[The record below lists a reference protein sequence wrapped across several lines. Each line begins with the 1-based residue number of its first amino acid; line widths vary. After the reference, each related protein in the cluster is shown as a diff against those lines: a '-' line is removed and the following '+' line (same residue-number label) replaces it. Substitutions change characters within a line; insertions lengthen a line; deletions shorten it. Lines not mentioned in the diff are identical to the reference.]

1 MACLPGIFQGQSG
14 WSSFQCGSCIFWCLE
29 PTEVLACILVTGQME
44 GKKRGKERGKKKARG
59 RKEEEEGGRRREK
72 EERRGEV
79 EREMGTTILFS
90 SLLT

>member
-1 MACLPGIFQGQSG
+1 MARLPGIFQGQSG

-44 GKKRGKERGKKKARG
+44 GKKRGKERGKKKSEREERG
-59 RKEEEEGGRRREK
+59 RGGREETGK

-79 EREMGTTILFS
+79 EREMGYHNPFL
-90 SLLT
+90 